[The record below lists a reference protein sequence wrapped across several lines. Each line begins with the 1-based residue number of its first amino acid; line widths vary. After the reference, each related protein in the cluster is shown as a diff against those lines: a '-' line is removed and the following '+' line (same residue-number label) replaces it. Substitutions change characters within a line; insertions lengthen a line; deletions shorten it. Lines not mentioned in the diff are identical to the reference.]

1 MMLALVILFLL
12 PIKLL
17 CFVPESE
24 FFSFGQSEGDALLNH
39 NDDQHSAVQNIS
51 IVFKFFYE
59 YHSELYV
66 NTNGLIS
73 FRKGI
78 STFTSEA
85 FPKIGDLIVLAPFWT
100 DIDTRNCSSTCNIW
114 YRESTKYSDI
124 VKATSEV
131 LKYFPIMKHF
141 GANWTYIVTWENV
154 PFFGAS
160 DVGIN
165 KRNTFQCI
173 LITDTESTF
182 VIYNYNKIEWTTGT
196 ASRGDADTGIGGTP
210 AQVGFNMGDDFH
222 FYSVKG
228 SRTADIINLPD
239 MSNVGYPG
247 KFAFRVDLRDIKPA
261 PPTGDPGQCY
271 LKAADIAFV
280 LDVSHSIDVS
290 FLRNFL
296 TAVLSYVPIN
306 EIECQIGMISFS
318 SKSKIDFYFDDYA
331 DKDVLLAHVANITNM
346 RGASNLEDALVDVKQ
361 LFTYSNG
368 SRSYAKRFTFIFT
381 DGLMVQSNQLETA
394 ADKFEKSFKY
404 GSCFSW
410 NRCFCQTRS
419 TRKNS
424 NRFHQST
431 VSISRYDLEIS
442 TVFASSARMSL
453 YVKFKISCTSR
464 IKGEMHVLLEDSIYI
479 TRAELKEGKQF
490 IYTFI
495 EALLSFHLQNVKLS
509 VDVFGNKI
517 IEAIQLYDISG
528 MKYKLGSV
536 AVVKYS
542 GIDVNQSS
550 LIKHVQN
557 IGTLSSSNSFMIFIT
572 SGKSLDLYLIKKLQ
586 NVVDNSKTNLIT
598 VGLGSDPDWDN
609 LEDLA
614 SYGYF
619 VFSSEDARLLARLME
634 KELHTTTCS

>member
-24 FFSFGQSEGDALLNH
+24 FFSFGHSEGDALLFP
-39 NDDQHSAVQNIS
+39 NDDQHSDVQNIS

-59 YHSELYV
+59 HHSKLFV

-73 FRKGI
+73 FQKGI
-78 STFTSEA
+78 STYTSEA
-85 FPKIGDLIVLAPFWT
+85 FPKIGERIVLAPFWT
-100 DIDTRNCSSTCNIW
+100 DINTSNCGSTCNIW
-114 YRESTKYSDI
+114 YRESTKSTDI

-131 LKYFPIMKHF
+131 RKYFPIMKHF
-141 GANWTYIVTWENV
+141 GANWTYVVTWESV

-165 KRNTFQCI
+165 KRNTFQCV
-173 LITDTESTF
+173 LISDTESTF

-196 ASRGDADTGIGGTP
+196 ASSGDADTGIGGTP

-228 SRTADIINLPD
+228 SRTADIINLPNL
-239 MSNVGYPG
+239 SNVGYPG
-247 KFAFRVDLRDIKPA
+247 KFAFRVDLRDIEPA
-261 PPTGDPGQCY
+261 PPPEDPGKCY

-290 FLRNFL
+290 ILRNL
-296 TAVLSYVPIN
+296 VTAVISHVPIN
-306 EIECQIGMISFS
+306 EIECQIGMTSFS
-318 SKSKIDFYFDDYA
+318 SKAKIEFYFDDYA
-331 DKDVLLAHVANITNM
+331 EKADILTHVANITNM

-361 LFTYSNG
+361 LFTYSKG

-381 DGLMVQSNQLETA
+381 DGLMVESNELKTA
-394 ADKFEKSFKY
+394 ADSLKSLPNMEVVSVGVGASVKHDLLERIATDFTRVLYPSADMIWKY
-404 GSCFSW
+404 LQSSLAQPGCFS
-410 NRCFCQTRS
+410 CT
-419 TRKNS
+419 
-424 NRFHQST
+424 
-431 VSISRYDLEIS
+431 LE
-442 TVFASSARMSL
+442 VE
-453 YVKFKISCTSR
+453 
-464 IKGEMHVLLEDSIYI
+464 GEIHLLLEDSIHI
-479 TRAELKEGKQF
+479 TRAEFKDGKQF

-495 EALLSFHLQNVKLS
+495 EALISFHLQNVDLS
-509 VDVFGNKI
+509 VDIFGNKI
-517 IEAIQLYDISG
+517 IEAIPLNDISG

-536 AVVKYS
+536 ALVEYS

-550 LIKHVQN
+550 LIKHVHN
-557 IGTLSSSNSFMIFIT
+557 IGTLSSSNSFVIFIT
-572 SGKSLDLYLIKKLQ
+572 SGKSFDSHLIKKLQ
-586 NVVDNSKTNLIT
+586 SVVINSKTNMIT
-598 VGLGSDPDWDN
+598 VGLGSDQDWYN

-619 VFSSEDARLLARLME
+619 VFSGEDARLLARLME
-634 KELHTTTCS
+634 KELKTTTCS